1 MIVLSVL
8 SERGLPS
15 GKEEPRNLVFL
26 SRGTGVGRSW
36 TSEPTS
42 CLLPTFNFPHNPT
55 HDSFR
60 PEIQA
65 AP

>member
-1 MIVLSVL
+1 MIVLFML
-8 SERGLPS
+8 SERGLLS
-15 GKEEPRNLVFL
+15 GKEEPRDLVFL
-26 SRGTGVGRSW
+26 SRGTGTGRRW

-42 CLLPTFNFPHNPT
+42 CLLPTFNFPHSPT

-65 AP
+65 GP